1 MNIPKTI
8 KVGGISYKIIECDCP
23 SEEDCAVEGQIFYQK
38 QEIRIKNNVGKEYK
52 EKVFLHEVIHALF
65 EHACIEQDEIIIE
78 RLSSVLHEFI
88 KDNSIIFDLNRK
100 SVINVDVKPVFNIK
114 EDFKINETL
123 DGVKC
128 SLKEA
133 LKEGIEC

>member
-1 MNIPKTI
+1 
-8 KVGGISYKIIECDCP
+8 